1 MYCGECGAKLKNN
14 ANFCGECGSKVPKEK
29 KQFTKKTA
37 KEYKPLTKQT
47 KIILGV
53 VLVIVISFIIG
64 FNILGHSL
72 SASSVSKKYMEALK
86 TSNSDELYETLN
98 IEGDKRFA
106 SKEAFSKIYNNDNND
121 LKGISSITLQNISY
135 SGDKKSAVAS
145 YKVVKNDKEMNII
158 VNLTK
163 NDKKKYLFFDTW
175 TVRDDVLDML
185 DITIVKDYTIT
196 VPSNSV
202 VKIDDEDVTRNYIN
216 SEESKDGLD
225 VYVLPNIF
233 EGSYNISVVLPNKI
247 SVTEEKRIS
256 YYYDSYTFDLDL
268 NDLSDEQKDNIG
280 KYSADFIK
288 SIYSNLI
295 SKKTFAELQKSNTAI
310 TDNLKDTYDDLY
322 SKIVKSDSLS
332 LLKFDVSDYSIT
344 GIRVQRD
351 GQLSV
356 TVKYNY
362 SYTTIVKHGDK
373 TEEKNSKSNQNS
385 TLIYDISDGSYKLT
399 DLNSPV
405 KYFSVW

>member
-29 KQFTKKTA
+29 KQVTKKTA

-47 KIILGV
+47 KIILGI

-98 IEGDKRFA
+98 IEGDTRFA

-121 LKGISSITLQNISY
+121 LKGISSITLLNITY
-135 SGDKKSAVAS
+135 SSDKKSAVAN
-145 YKVVKNDKEMNII
+145 YKVVKNDKEMNIT

-163 NDKKKYLFFDTW
+163 NAKKKYLFFDTW

-185 DITIVKDYTIT
+185 DITIVNNYTIT

-233 EGSYNISVVLPNKI
+233 EGSYNISVVLPNKM

-268 NDLSDEQKDNIG
+268 NDLSDEQKDDIG
-280 KYSADFIK
+280 KYSTDFIK

-295 SKKTFAELQKSNTAI
+295 NKKTFAELQKSNTAI

-332 LLKFDVSDYSIT
+332 LLKFDISDYSIT

-356 TVKYNY
+356 TIKYSYN
-362 SYTTIVKHGDK
+362 YTTIVKHGDK

-399 DLNSPV
+399 ALNSPV

>member
-29 KQFTKKTA
+29 KQVTKKT
-37 KEYKPLTKQT
+37 KKQPKPLTKQT

-53 VLVIVISFIIG
+53 ALVIVISFIIG

-72 SASSVSKKYMEALK
+72 SASAVSKKYMEALK

-135 SGDKKSAVAS
+135 TGDKKSAVAS

-225 VYVLPNIF
+225 VYVIPNIF

-356 TVKYNY
+356 TIKYNY

-405 KYFSVW
+405 KYFNVW

>member
-1 MYCGECGAKLKNN
+1 MYCGECGAKLKNG

-29 KQFTKKTA
+29 KQVTKKTT
-37 KEYKPLTKQT
+37 KEHKPLTKQT

-53 VLVIVISFIIG
+53 ILVIVISFVIG

-86 TSNSDELYETLN
+86 ASNSDELYETLN
-98 IEGDKRFA
+98 IEGDTRFA
-106 SKEAFSKIYNNDNND
+106 SKEGFSKIYNNDNND
-121 LKGISSITLQNISY
+121 LKGISSITLLNITY
-135 SGDKKSAVAS
+135 SSDKKSAIAN
-145 YKVVKNDKEMNII
+145 YRVVKNDKEMNIT

-185 DITIVKDYTIT
+185 DITIVNNYTIT
-196 VPSNSV
+196 VPSNSA

-225 VYVLPNIF
+225 VYVIPNIF
-233 EGSYNISVVLPNKI
+233 EGSYNISVTLPNKM

-268 NDLSDEQKDNIG
+268 NDLSDEQKDSVG
-280 KYSADFIK
+280 KYSTDFIK

-295 SKKTFAELQKSNTAI
+295 NKKTFAELQKSNTAI
-310 TDNLKDTYDDLY
+310 TDNLKDTYNDLY

-332 LLKFDVSDYSIT
+332 LLKFDINDYSIT
-344 GIRVQRD
+344 GIRILRN

-356 TVKYNY
+356 TIKYSYNY
-362 SYTTIVKHGDK
+362 TIAVKNGDK
-373 TEEKNSKSNQNS
+373 TEEKTGKSSQNS
-385 TLIYDISDGSYKLT
+385 TAIYDISDGSYKLT
-399 DLNSPV
+399 DLTSPV
-405 KYFSVW
+405 RFFSVW

>member
-1 MYCGECGAKLKNN
+1 MYCGECGAKLKNG

-29 KQFTKKTA
+29 KQVTKKTT
-37 KEYKPLTKQT
+37 KEHKPLTKQT

-53 VLVIVISFIIG
+53 ILVIVISFVIG

-86 TSNSDELYETLN
+86 ASNSDELYETLN
-98 IEGDKRFA
+98 IEGDTRFA
-106 SKEAFSKIYNNDNND
+106 SKEGFSKIYNNDNND
-121 LKGISSITLQNISY
+121 LKGISSITLLNITY
-135 SGDKKSAVAS
+135 SSDKKSAIAN
-145 YKVVKNDKEMNII
+145 YRVVKNDKEMNIT

-185 DITIVKDYTIT
+185 DITIVNNYTIT
-196 VPSNSV
+196 VPSNSA

-225 VYVLPNIF
+225 VYVIPNIF
-233 EGSYNISVVLPNKI
+233 EGSYNISVTLPNKM

-268 NDLSDEQKDNIG
+268 NDLSDEQKDSIG
-280 KYSADFIK
+280 KYSTDFVK

-295 SKKTFAELQKSNTAI
+295 NKKTFAELQKSNTAI
-310 TDNLKDTYDDLY
+310 TDNLKDTYNDLY

-332 LLKFDVSDYSIT
+332 LLKFDINDYSIT
-344 GIRVQRD
+344 GIRILRN

-356 TVKYNY
+356 TIKYSYNY
-362 SYTTIVKHGDK
+362 TIAVKNGDK
-373 TEEKNSKSNQNS
+373 TEEKTGKSSQNS
-385 TLIYDISDGSYKLT
+385 TAIYDISDGSYKLT
-399 DLNSPV
+399 DLTSPV
-405 KYFSVW
+405 RFFSVW

>member
-1 MYCGECGAKLKNN
+1 MYCGECGAKLKNG

-29 KQFTKKTA
+29 KQVTKKTT
-37 KEYKPLTKQT
+37 KEHKPLTKQT

-53 VLVIVISFIIG
+53 ILVIVISFVIG
-64 FNILGHSL
+64 FNILGRSL
-72 SASSVSKKYMEALK
+72 SASAVSKKYMEALK
-86 TSNSDELYETLN
+86 ASNSDELYETLN
-98 IEGDKRFA
+98 IEGDTRFA

-121 LKGISSITLQNISY
+121 LKDISSITLLNITY
-135 SGDKKSAVAS
+135 SSDKKSAIAN
-145 YKVVKNDKEMNII
+145 YRVVKNDKEMNIT

-175 TVRDDVLDML
+175 TVSDDVLDML
-185 DITIVKDYTIT
+185 DITIVNNYTIT
-196 VPSNSV
+196 VPSNSA

-225 VYVLPNIF
+225 VYVIPNIF
-233 EGSYNISVVLPNKI
+233 EGSYNISVTLPNKM

-268 NDLSDEQKDNIG
+268 NDLSDEQKDSIG
-280 KYSADFIK
+280 KYSTEFVK

-295 SKKTFAELQKSNTAI
+295 NKKTFAELQKSNTAI
-310 TDNLKDTYDDLY
+310 TDNLKDTYNDLY

-332 LLKFDVSDYSIT
+332 LLKFDISDYSIT
-344 GIRVQRD
+344 GIRILRD

-356 TVKYNY
+356 TIKYSYNY
-362 SYTTIVKHGDK
+362 TIAVKNGDK
-373 TEEKNSKSNQNS
+373 TEEKTGKSSQNS
-385 TLIYDISDGSYKLT
+385 TAIYDISDGSYKLT
-399 DLNSPV
+399 DLTSPV
-405 KYFSVW
+405 RFFSVW

>member
-29 KQFTKKTA
+29 KQVTKGTKKQH
-37 KEYKPLTKQT
+37 KPLTKQT

-53 VLVIVISFIIG
+53 ILVIVISFIIG

-72 SASSVSKKYMEALK
+72 SASAVSKKYMEALK

-175 TVRDDVLDML
+175 TVSDDVLDML

-225 VYVLPNIF
+225 VYVIPNIF

-405 KYFSVW
+405 KHFNVW

>member
-29 KQFTKKTA
+29 KQVTKGTKKQH
-37 KEYKPLTKQT
+37 KPLTKQT

-53 VLVIVISFIIG
+53 ILVIVISFIIG

-72 SASSVSKKYMEALK
+72 SASAVSKKYMEALK

-175 TVRDDVLDML
+175 TVSDDVLDML

-225 VYVLPNIF
+225 VYVIPNIF

-356 TVKYNY
+356 TIKYNY

-405 KYFSVW
+405 KHFNVW

>member
-29 KQFTKKTA
+29 KQVTKGTKKQH
-37 KEYKPLTKQT
+37 KPLTKQT

-53 VLVIVISFIIG
+53 ILVIVISFIIG

-72 SASSVSKKYMEALK
+72 SASAVSKKYMEALK

-163 NDKKKYLFFDTW
+163 NEKKKYLFFDTW
-175 TVRDDVLDML
+175 TVSDDVLDML

-225 VYVLPNIF
+225 VYVIPNIF

-356 TVKYNY
+356 TIKYNY

-405 KYFSVW
+405 KHFNVW